1 MSKRPE
7 YVRCV
12 MHTHMNKANT
22 SWCGKELWNFE
33 IIFVDVDDALYTRM
47 NQDRLLICP
56 ECMAEIQKVLNS

>member
-12 MHTHMNKANT
+12 MHTSVDMANT
-22 SWCGKELWNFE
+22 SWCGQELYNFE
-33 IIFVDVDDALYTRM
+33 IPFVNVDHALYTRM
-47 NQDRLLICP
+47 SDGRLLICP